1 MTENENS
8 TPQPAEAAP
17 PHTGGTPVPH
27 AAGETPAPQA
37 GMTPEQLAEAKQYGR
52 YSLACTL
59 ADKLLDLLFLTF
71 AAVVLA
77 RPLDAWLQSS
87 SLLEKFAS
95 LRLVVF
101 FLLVTLMHTG
111 VSLPLS
117 FYAGYILEHRFHL
130 STLSVGGWARRYAK
144 QNLLGLALGT
154 LLILGLYWLIW
165 TTRGWWW
172 LAAAGAFF
180 CVTIVLGRIF
190 PVLIMPLFYKIE
202 PLDAPELA
210 ERIGGLA
217 AGTGLTI
224 QGVYRFALSE
234 ETVKA
239 NAMLAGL
246 GRTRRVL
253 LGDTLLEHFS
263 PAEIAVVFAHEI
275 GHHVFRH
282 VRKMIL
288 LGLAV
293 SVAGFWICDRLL
305 IGWAAQGGQP
315 LDVDQFYATLPVWTQ
330 PWIML
335 ILSVFGLLLEPLMNG
350 ISRRHERQC
359 DRYAF
364 ERIGQPEAYVS
375 AFSKLARQNK
385 DDPCPHWF
393 EVLWLHDHPP
403 IGQRLA
409 IATAEKPWIDDGG
422 PASE

>member
-1 MTENENS
+1 LAENDNS
-8 TPQPAEAAP
+8 AD
-17 PHTGGTPVPH
+17 
-27 AAGETPAPQA
+27 ETPALHA
-37 GMTPEQLAEAKQYGR
+37 GMTPEQLAEAKRYGR
-52 YSLACTL
+52 FSLAGTL

-77 RPLDAWLQSS
+77 RPLDAWLSGSS
-87 SLLEKFAS
+87 SLLARFAS
-95 LRLVVF
+95 LRLAVF
-101 FLLVTLMHTG
+101 FLLITLAHMC

-117 FYAGYILEHRFHL
+117 FSAGYILEHRFHL
-130 STLSVGGWARRYAK
+130 STLSLGGWVRRYLK
-144 QNLLGLALGT
+144 QNLLGLALGMVLT
-154 LLILGLYWLIW
+154 LGLYWLIW
-165 TTRGWWW
+165 TTGGWWW

-180 CVTIVLGRIF
+180 CVTIIMGRIF

-202 PLDAPELA
+202 PLEAPELA
-210 ERIGGLA
+210 EQMNRLA

-224 QGVYRFALSE
+224 EGVYRIALSE

-253 LGDTLLEHFS
+253 LGDTLLNNFS
-263 PAEIAVVFAHEI
+263 PLEIAVVFAHEI

-288 LGLAV
+288 LGLIV
-293 SVAGFWICDRLL
+293 SVAGFWICDRTLL
-305 IGWAAQGGQP
+305 GWMAHAGQP
-315 LDVDQFYATLPVWTQ
+315 LDYATLPVWTE

-335 ILSVFGLLLEPLMNG
+335 VLSVFGLLLEPLMNG

-359 DRYAF
+359 DRYAL
-364 ERIGQPEAYVS
+364 ERIGAPEAYVS

-403 IGQRLA
+403 IGERLA
-409 IATAEKPWIDDGG
+409 MAAPVENALRGVKELSGG
-422 PASE
+422 L

>member
-1 MTENENS
+1 LPENDIS
-8 TPQPAEAAP
+8 ADPPAETAP
-17 PHTGGTPVPH
+17 QICTV
-27 AAGETPAPQA
+27 EAPLSQA

-59 ADKLLDLLFLTF
+59 ADKLLDLLYLTF

-77 RPLDAWLQSS
+77 RPLDHWLMGWR
-87 SLLEKFAS
+87 LLARFAS
-95 LRLVVF
+95 LRLVAF
-101 FLLVTLMHTG
+101 FALVTLLHMG
-111 VSLPLS
+111 VSLSLS
-117 FYAGYILEHRFHL
+117 FYAGYTLEHRFHL
-130 STLSVGGWARRYAK
+130 STQSVGGWVRKYLK
-144 QNLLGLALGT
+144 QNLLALGLGT
-154 LLILGLYWLIW
+154 VLMLGLYWLIW

-172 LAAAGAFF
+172 LTAAAAFF
-180 CVTIVLGRIF
+180 CVTIILGRVF

-202 PLDAPELA
+202 KLDAPELA
-210 ERIGGLA
+210 ERINALA

-224 QGVYRFALSE
+224 AGVYRIALSQ

-253 LGDTLLEHFS
+253 LGDTLLNNFS
-263 PAEIAVVFAHEI
+263 PAEIAVVFAHEV

-288 LGLAV
+288 LGLVV
-293 SVAGFWICDRLL
+293 SLAGFWICDCSLAA
-305 IGWAAQGGQP
+305 WAADRGQP
-315 LDVDQFYATLPVWTQ
+315 LDYANLPIWTE

-335 ILSVFGLLLEPLMNG
+335 VLSIFGLLMEPLMNA

-364 ERIGQPEAYVS
+364 ERTREPAAYIS

-403 IGQRLA
+403 IGERLA
-409 IATAEKPWIDDGG
+409 IATSDSA
-422 PASE
+422 

>member
-1 MTENENS
+1 LAENDNAVPPAGA
-8 TPQPAEAAP
+8 TPPIC
-17 PHTGGTPVPH
+17 TP
-27 AAGETPAPQA
+27 GETPLSA

-52 YSLACTL
+52 ISLACTL

-77 RPLDAWLQSS
+77 RPLDDWLQQRST
-87 SLLEKFAS
+87 LLANFWS

-101 FLLVTLMHTG
+101 FLLVTLLHMC
-111 VSLPLS
+111 VSLSLS
-117 FYAGYILEHRFHL
+117 FYSGYLLEHHFHL
-130 STLSVGGWARRYAK
+130 STLSVGGWVRRYLK
-144 QNLLGLALGT
+144 QNLLALVLGT

-165 TTRGWWW
+165 TTCGWWW

-180 CVTIVLGRIF
+180 CVTIILGRIF

-202 PLDAPELA
+202 RLEAPELA
-210 ERIGGLA
+210 ERMNGLA

-224 QGVYRFALSE
+224 EGVYRIALSE

-253 LGDTLLEHFS
+253 LGDTLLNNFS

-282 VRKMIL
+282 VRKMML
-288 LGLAV
+288 LGLV
-293 SVAGFWICDRLL
+293 ISVAGFWVCDRLL
-305 IGWAAQGGQP
+305 MGWAAHGGQP
-315 LDVDQFYATLPVWTQ
+315 LDYATLPIWTE

-335 ILSVFGLLLEPLMNG
+335 VLSVFGLFLEPLMNG
-350 ISRRHERQC
+350 ISRHHERQC
-359 DRYAF
+359 DRYAL
-364 ERIGQPEAYVS
+364 ERTGQREAYLS

-393 EVLWLHDHPP
+393 EVLWLHDHPS
-403 IGQRLA
+403 IGERLA
-409 IATAEKPWIDDGG
+409 IARQE
-422 PASE
+422 

>member
-1 MTENENS
+1 MQAHQDTSTQAVYNELLPGSPSKGVELLAENDIS
-8 TPQPAEAAP
+8 ADTPQNCEGAASALP
-17 PHTGGTPVPH
+17 
-27 AAGETPAPQA
+27 A

-77 RPLDAWLQSS
+77 RPLDTWLQGFP
-87 SLLEKFAS
+87 LLQRFDS

-101 FLLVTLMHTG
+101 FLLVMLLHVA
-111 VSLPLS
+111 VSLSLS
-117 FYAGYILEHRFHL
+117 FYSGYVLEHRFHL
-130 STLSVGGWARRYAK
+130 STLSVGGWVRRYLK

-154 LLILGLYWLIW
+154 VLILGLYWLIW
-165 TTRGWWW
+165 TTGGWWW

-180 CVTIVLGRIF
+180 CVTIIMGRVF

-202 PLDAPELA
+202 PLEAPELA
-210 ERIGGLA
+210 ERMNALA

-224 QGVYRFALSE
+224 EGCYRIALSE

-253 LGDTLLEHFS
+253 LGDTLLNNFS
-263 PAEIAVVFAHEI
+263 AAEIAVVFAHEI

-288 LGLAV
+288 LGLVV
-293 SVAGFWICDRLL
+293 SVAGFWICDRTLTY
-305 IGWAAQGGQP
+305 WAAGGQP
-315 LDVDQFYATLPVWTQ
+315 LDYARLPVWTE

-335 ILSVFGLLLEPLMNG
+335 VLSLFGLLLEPLMNG

-359 DRYAF
+359 DRYAL
-364 ERIGQPEAYVS
+364 ERTRQPEAYVA

-393 EVLWLHDHPP
+393 EVFWLHDHPP
-403 IGQRLA
+403 IGERLA
-409 IATAEKPWIDDGG
+409 IAQRP
-422 PASE
+422 

>member
-1 MTENENS
+1 LAENDNS
-8 TPQPAEAAP
+8 PAP
-17 PHTGGTPVPH
+17 PDEAVSQVC
-27 AAGETPAPQA
+27 AGETPTLQA

-59 ADKLLDLLFLTF
+59 ADKVLDLLFLTF

-77 RPLDAWLQSS
+77 RPLDAWLQGSW
-87 SLLEKFAS
+87 LLGRFAS

-101 FLLVTLMHTG
+101 FLLITLLHIG
-111 VSLPLS
+111 LSLPLS
-117 FYAGYILEHRFHL
+117 FSAGYLLEHRFHL
-130 STLSVGGWARRYAK
+130 STLSLGGWLRRYSK
-144 QNLLGLALGT
+144 QNLLALVFGT

-180 CVTIVLGRIF
+180 CVTIVMGRIF
-190 PVLIMPLFYKIE
+190 PVFIMPLFYKIE

-210 ERIGGLA
+210 ERIGDLA
-217 AGTGLTI
+217 AGSGLTI
-224 QGVYRFALSE
+224 EGVYRIALSE

-253 LGDTLLEHFS
+253 LGDTLLNNFS
-263 PAEIAVVFAHEI
+263 PTEIAVVFAHEI

-288 LGLAV
+288 LGLAI

-305 IGWAAQGGQP
+305 MGWAAYQGQP
-315 LDVDQFYATLPVWTQ
+315 LEYATLPIWLE

-335 ILSVFGLLLEPLMNG
+335 ILLVFGMLLEPLMNG
-350 ISRRHERQC
+350 ISRHHERQC

-364 ERIGQPEAYVS
+364 ERIRQPEAYIS

-403 IGQRLA
+403 IGERLA
-409 IATAEKPWIDDGG
+409 IATTK
-422 PASE
+422 